1 MTSIEDDVTIFS
13 VYEPARDVSD
23 VEARADRIAFV
34 KEGFSWPALFV
45 PALWLLFYRMWIEL
59 IIFLVLIGGLQW
71 LLGGDRQG
79 ADLAGWVTL
88 AISVLF
94 AFEAND
100 LRAAALARRGY
111 RLAAVAVGHDRDEA
125 EEQFFRAWLPQQSR
139 SSSATAQR
147 PTAKR
152 GGDVPAPIAG
162 GEGEEVIGLFPKP

>member
-1 MTSIEDDVTIFS
+1 VTVYS
-13 VYEPARDVSD
+13 VYEPAHDVSD
-23 VEARADRIAFV
+23 VETRADKIAFV

-79 ADLAGWVTL
+79 AELAGWVMT

-100 LRAAALARRGY
+100 LRGAALARRGY
-111 RLAAVAVGHDRDEA
+111 RLAAVAIGRDRDEA
-125 EEQFFRAWLPQQSR
+125 EEQFFRTWLPQQSR
-139 SSSATAQR
+139 SPSLPGQR
-147 PTAKR
+147 STAKH
-152 GGDVPAPIAG
+152 GGDAPAPIAG